1 MKILEVPA
9 ERNAR
14 QKYIDQKL
22 KEGYNLIFR
31 PYKRDKNGKLKYARQ
46 YGHKVWPMLVKA

>member
-14 QKYIDQKL
+14 QKYIEQKL
-22 KEGYNLIFR
+22 KEG
-31 PYKRDKNGKLKYARQ
+31 YKRDKNGKLKYARQ